1 MGIIEKNIM
10 NKLHS
15 EFEDLFKKW
24 FDIIIGNE
32 NLKVELDDEFTP
44 IITQENFVMD
54 YADLSGGE
62 KTAVALA
69 YRLGLN
75 QVLNNLVG
83 EVKTK
88 DLLILDEPTDGF
100 SSEQLDRVRLVLDEL
115 NMKQIIIVSHEDKIE
130 SFVDNVLKFR
140 KINGISEVI

>member
-1 MGIIEKNIM
+1 MHIIEKNVM
-10 NKLHS
+10 NKLHN
-15 EFEDLFKKW
+15 EFEELFKKW

-32 NLKVELDDEFTP
+32 NIKVELDDEFTP
-44 IITQENFVMD
+44 VIVQDGFDMEYI
-54 YADLSGGE
+54 DLSGGE

-69 YRLGLN
+69 YRLSLN

-83 EVKTK
+83 EIKTR

-100 SSEQLDRVRLVLDEL
+100 STEQLDRVRLALDEL

-130 SFVDNVLKFR
+130 SFVDNVLRFK
-140 KINGISEVI
+140 KVNGISEVV

>member
-1 MGIIEKNIM
+1 M

-32 NLKVELDDEFTP
+32 NIKVELDDEFTP
-44 IITQENFVMD
+44 LIAQEGFEMN

-69 YRLGLN
+69 YRLSLN
-75 QVLNNLVG
+75 QVLNNIVG
-83 EVKTK
+83 EVKTR

-100 SSEQLDRVRLVLDEL
+100 STEQLDRVRLVLDEL
-115 NMKQIIIVSHEDKIE
+115 NMKQTIIVSHEDKIE

-140 KINGISEVI
+140 KINGVSEIVNGRN